1 MEEKARKEGTGLKS
15 RCYFGKLLF
24 KDKQAQT
31 SHLSSRNR
39 SHFGNC
45 RCLWED
51 FKAEGELQGAVSK
64 VPTFCGCATSPWG
77 LFQWHQTH
85 RTWGTQQDTCTA
97 LQEPR
102 VTCPGL
108 PRSTPLTTLS
118 LMGTRYFP
126 ACFGWESFVM
136 LRDLVG
142 LWEAVRMLRESR
154 VCSSPASR
162 LYGRAKQSW

>member
-1 MEEKARKEGTGLKS
+1 MSLGGLQSRGRAARGCQQGPHVLWL
-15 RCYFGKLLF
+15 C
-24 KDKQAQT
+24 
-31 SHLSSRNR
+31 
-39 SHFGNC
+39 HF
-45 RCLWED
+45 
-51 FKAEGELQGAVSK
+51 
-64 VPTFCGCATSPWG
+64 PWG

-97 LQEPR
+97 LGEPR

-118 LMGTRYFP
+118 LMGARYFP
-126 ACFGWESFVM
+126 ACFGWDSFVM

-162 LYGRAKQSW
+162 LYSRAKQPW